1 MLGAL
6 RLASGVSVL
15 AAVAAWMVG
24 CGEPQPPVAVG
35 DIPEL
40 TVHVGSTESVDL
52 AGYFSDP
59 DGDVLTY
66 SATTSD
72 AGVATASVSESTL
85 MVSGVSQG
93 TADVTVTAS
102 DPGGLPATQTFTV
115 TVPNRAPEAGEP
127 IEDIEVFLGQEAQ
140 VDVSGNF
147 SDPDGDALSYT
158 ATTSD
163 AAVATA
169 SVSAGAVTVG
179 GVSRGTT
186 SVTVTATDPGG
197 LSATQAFTVT
207 VPNRAPVAG
216 ESIEDIELFVGQEAL
231 VDVSGNFSDPDG
243 DTLSYT
249 ATTSDPGVAMVS
261 VSGSAVLVSGVSEGR
276 ADVSVTATDPGG
288 LSATQAFTVTARS
301 ADRRALELLYDEL
314 DGGNWIDNTNWL
326 TDAPLEEWYG
336 VSTGADARVD
346 TLDLDFNRL
355 TGEIPTELGSLSD
368 LEVLDFDRNS
378 LTGEIPPELADLSD
392 LEVLDLGNNELTG
405 EIPPELGD
413 MSNLKVLNLPVNSLI
428 GEIPPELGSLSSL
441 EELHLELN
449 QLTGEIPPELGSLSN
464 LELLRLGANQL
475 SGAIPSELGDLSNL
489 SHLWLELNQ
498 LAGEIPPELGDMSN
512 LRRLHLYGNALTG
525 EIPPE
530 LGNLSNLEDIYA
542 WDNQLTGEIPPEL
555 GNLSNLDELSLQSNQ
570 LTGDLPSEL
579 GDLSHLRW
587 LHLWDNSLTGEIPP
601 DFLEL
606 SSLLFFYWS
615 DNDGLCAPNTS
626 EFDEWL
632 DGLVDW
638 IGPRCD

>member
-1 MLGAL
+1 MSVDSRRRDAHRRRTLGAL
-6 RLASGVSVL
+6 RLASSVSV
-15 AAVAAWMVG
+15 AVAVASWVAG
-24 CGEPQPPVAVG
+24 CGDPQPPVAVG
-35 DIPEL
+35 SMPEL

-52 AGYFSDP
+52 AGYFSDE
-59 DGDVLTY
+59 DGDVLAY

-72 AGVATASVSESTL
+72 AGVATASVSGSAV

-93 TADVTVTAS
+93 IDTVTVTAT
-102 DPGGLPATQTFTV
+102 DPGELSVVQTFTV

-127 IEDIEVFLGQEAQ
+127 IEDIEVFLGEDAQ
-140 VDVSGNF
+140 
-147 SDPDGDALSYT
+147 
-158 ATTSD
+158 
-163 AAVATA
+163 
-169 SVSAGAVTVG
+169 
-179 GVSRGTT
+179 
-186 SVTVTATDPGG
+186 
-197 LSATQAFTVT
+197 
-207 VPNRAPVAG
+207 
-216 ESIEDIELFVGQEAL
+216 

-243 DTLSYT
+243 DTLSYA
-249 ATTSDPGVAMVS
+249 ATTSDPGVATVS
-261 VSGSAVLVSGVSEGR
+261 VSGNAVLVSGVSEGR
-276 ADVSVTATDPGG
+276 ADVRVTATDPGG

-301 ADRRALELLYDEL
+301 ADRRALEVLYDEL
-314 DGGNWIDNTNWL
+314 DGGNWFDNTNWL

-336 VSTGADARVD
+336 VSTGTDARVD

-368 LEVLDFDRNS
+368 LEVLDLDRNS

-405 EIPPELGD
+405 EIPSELGD

-449 QLTGEIPPELGSLSN
+449 QLTGEIPPELGNLSN
-464 LELLRLGANQL
+464 LELLRLGDNQL
-475 SGAIPSELGDLSNL
+475 SGEIPSELGDLSNL
-489 SHLWLELNQ
+489 SHLWLAHNSLT
-498 LAGEIPPELGDMSN
+498 GEIPPELGDMSN
-512 LRRLHLYGNALTG
+512 LRRLHLFDNALTG

-530 LGNLSNLEDIYA
+530 LGNLSTLEDIYA

-555 GNLSNLDELSLQSNQ
+555 GSLSNLTELLLIDNS

-579 GDLSHLRW
+579 GDLSNLVY
-587 LHLWDNSLTGEIPP
+587 LSLWGNSLSGEIPSE
-601 DFLEL
+601 FLDL
-606 SSLLFFYWS
+606 SSLALFYWN
-615 DNDGLCAPNTS
+615 DNDGLCAPNTA

-638 IGPRCD
+638 HGPRCN